1 MPRRRRDARL
11 GNGPQLP
18 TLNSQLSTLNHGP
31 LPAMFSPIVALP
43 RYRHVA
49 LWLMQLRSIDKR
61 LKHSNVFLCLQRQK
75 GKWLACEPK
84 GLTVSR
90 KTAFPQSCQSCKVDS
105 FQPLCFSWRKN
116 FLPYPRYRAA
126 EEDIATFPS
135 HTQISQR
142 VCHSIGLSTISTQLS
157 TISRRST

>member
-1 MPRRRRDARL
+1 MARGIHPLPFRTGKLSPAAPMVLGDRESRAPPPFKGRPRRDTSGAFCLFVYLFFLRLARFMPRRRRVARL

-75 GKWLACEPK
+75 GKWRACEPK
-84 GLTVSR
+84 GLAVSR
-90 KTAFPQSCQSCKVDS
+90 E
-105 FQPLCFSWRKN
+105 
-116 FLPYPRYRAA
+116 AA
-126 EEDIATFPS
+126 L
-135 HTQISQR
+135 
-142 VCHSIGLSTISTQLS
+142 LS
-157 TISRRST
+157 